1 MIFRDEYYLG
11 KLKNVFLFIND
22 FQSSI
27 LQKRAGA
34 FGFDKKK
41 NQKKNIG
48 MLRIQELSSVDG
60 WLAS

>member
-1 MIFRDEYYLG
+1 MFFFSSMIF
-11 KLKNVFLFIND
+11 KVPFC
-22 FQSSI
+22 
-27 LQKRAGA
+27 KRGQALLA
-34 FGFDKKK
+34 LIKKK